1 MVVGDGVG
9 LETLPGWYD
18 TPVQEAGIA
27 WPPCVT
33 NTKSGLPASSAVWAV
48 YLFGLCLLRVGSSN
62 VLAFALLFSHQPLS
76 NALRV
81 WAATWGCGGALT
93 CGDSV
98 AIWWSCCM

>member
-33 NTKSGLPASSAVWAV
+33 NTNKEGPVTSLSLRGAARGAV
-48 YLFGLCLLRVGSSN
+48 
-62 VLAFALLFSHQPLS
+62 LS
-76 NALRV
+76 R
-81 WAATWGCGGALT
+81 T
-93 CGDSV
+93 
-98 AIWWSCCM
+98 